1 MRSTLH
7 LPTIFYATY
16 GLRYR
21 IRPIY
26 LCAFPTSRNL
36 RFLSFFFFLFFL
48 SRQAKTKVTEAGRGS
63 LRITVIQEKFLK
75 ISDFS
80 IEGAVNHP
88 LEPISYKIVFQRS
101 IGLTIIL
108 QIDSYSNISTNK
120 RIIDEARTP
129 VYYPVLS
136 LGSRFY
142 GNKACLLLQSRG
154 IIEYSAFNYRASLAV
169 CISWKGKDGSEL
181 VELLFLRPSRRSE
194 ILILLNVAR
203 AHSNV

>member
-1 MRSTLH
+1 M
-7 LPTIFYATY
+7 A
-16 GLRYR
+16 
-21 IRPIY
+21 
-26 LCAFPTSRNL
+26 
-36 RFLSFFFFLFFL
+36 
-48 SRQAKTKVTEAGRGS
+48 EAGRGS
-63 LRITVIQEKFLK
+63 LRITVLHERFKK
-75 ISDFS
+75 EAISRS
-80 IEGAVNHP
+80 RTRLTSHLNRYE
-88 LEPISYKIVFQRS
+88 IVFERS

-120 RIIDEARTP
+120 RIIDEARAP

-194 ILILLNVAR
+194 ILILLKVVR